1 MKKFQ
6 FPKRAGKTGDGR
18 VFKNGTA
25 ATAVAVLALAAVVLV
40 NLLVNALPSQA
51 TQFDLSASGLY
62 SLGDATKQMLEEID
76 QDVNLYYLA
85 QTGSEDPM
93 VTALLDR
100 YAGAS
105 SHVSWQQK
113 DPAVY
118 PTFAQQLGAD
128 DAEEGGLIVQ
138 CGDRLRTLSSSD
150 FYSYDYASYYTTGS
164 VSTQFDAENQ
174 ISSAILYVTSGST
187 PVLGRL
193 TGHGE
198 TALNSDL
205 TGSLSLQNM
214 DVEDVNLLSISE
226 ISKDIAALALICPT
240 VDYTEADLTLLR
252 AYLDQG
258 GRMLVLTDPSINTPH
273 LNALLAEYGMSPMEG
288 LVVEG
293 DAGHHAQGYAY
304 WLVPDVQTHS
314 ATSQM
319 NSSLVLM
326 PFAQAIQM
334 ESDLTD
340 ITLTPLLTTSSSA
353 YNKAAGFNMQ
363 TTSREN
369 GDQSGPF
376 DLAVAAEKTGDDG
389 QTTRIV
395 WAASAALN
403 DAQTD
408 SRVAG
413 GNSRFLLG
421 CVGWLTDTDTTAT
434 LVAAKGLTSDAL
446 TFTAGQ
452 TVRYGA
458 LAVLV
463 LPLALL
469 VCGAVITLKRRAR

>member
-1 MKKFQ
+1 MKKLQ
-6 FPKRAGKTGDGR
+6 FPKRAPKTGDGR

-25 ATAVAVLALAAVVLV
+25 ATAMAVLALVAVVLV
-40 NLLVNALPSQA
+40 NLLVNALPSQT
-51 TQFDLSASGLY
+51 TQFDLSDSGLY
-62 SLGDATKQMLEEID
+62 SLSDATKQMLEEIE

-113 DPAVY
+113 DPAIY

-128 DAEEGGLIVQ
+128 DAAEGGLIVQ
-138 CGDRLRTLSSSD
+138 CGDRLRTLSASD
-150 FYSYDYASYYTTGS
+150 FYSYDYASYYTTGN

-205 TGSLSLQNM
+205 TSSLSLQNM
-214 DVEDVNLLSISE
+214 DVEDVNLLSVSE
-226 ISKDIAALALICPT
+226 IPEDISALALICPT

-258 GRMLVLTDPSINTPH
+258 GRLLVLTDPSVSTPN

-319 NSSLVLM
+319 DGSLVLM

-340 ITLTPLLTTSSSA
+340 IALTPLLTTSSSA
-353 YNKAAGFNMQ
+353 YNKAAGFSMQ
-363 TTSREN
+363 TTSRED

-376 DLAVAAEKTGDDG
+376 DLAVAAEKTGEDG
-389 QTTRIV
+389 QTSRIV

-421 CVGWLTDTDTTAT
+421 CMGWLTDTDTTAT

-452 TVRYGA
+452 TARYGA
-458 LAVLV
+458 LTVAL